1 MRLFFA
7 LWPDPPATA
16 ALAAAGAELAMLAG
30 GKAVPAAKIHLTLA
44 FLGDVGDDRLE
55 AIRSAASRLRCK
67 AFDVALDQVG
77 SFRGARVAWVGSH
90 KPARGM
96 IGLHG
101 TLVSE
106 LAACGFA
113 PDERPYTPHATV
125 ARKISRQVER
135 RAIPPIEWRAR
146 ELLLVRSILGKG
158 SYETLA
164 GWPLA

>member
-7 LWPDPPATA
+7 LWPDAPAAA
-16 ALAAAGAELAMLAG
+16 ALADAAAELAALAG

-44 FLGDVGDDRLE
+44 FLGEVGDDRLE
-55 AIRSAASRLRCK
+55 AVRSAASRLRCK
-67 AFDVALDQVG
+67 AFDVALDQAG
-77 SFRGARVAWVGSH
+77 SFRGARVAWVGSR
-90 KPARGM
+90 KPARGL
-96 IGLHG
+96 IELQAALAG
-101 TLVSE
+101 E

-146 ELLLVRSILGKG
+146 ELSLVRSELRKG
-158 SYETLA
+158 SYAAVATWDL
-164 GWPLA
+164 L

>member
-16 ALAAAGAELAMLAG
+16 ALAAAAAELAALAG

-55 AIRSAASRLRCK
+55 AVRSAASRLRCK
-67 AFDVALDQVG
+67 AFDVALDQAG
-77 SFRGARVAWVGSH
+77 SFRGARVAWVGSRM
-90 KPARGM
+90 PAS
-96 IGLHG
+96 GLVELHTALAG
-101 TLVSE
+101 E

-125 ARKISRQVER
+125 ARKISRPVGR
-135 RAIPPIEWRAR
+135 RAIVPIEWRVR
-146 ELLLVRSILGKG
+146 ELSLVRSDLGKG
-158 SYETLA
+158 SYAVVTAWNL
-164 GWPLA
+164 L

>member
-16 ALAAAGAELAMLAG
+16 ALAAVAAELATLAG

-67 AFDVALDQVG
+67 AFNVTLDQAG
-77 SFRGARVAWVGSH
+77 SFRGARVAWIGSR
-90 KPARGM
+90 KPARGL
-96 IGLHG
+96 IELHEALAG
-101 TLVSE
+101 E
-106 LAACGFA
+106 LAPCGFP

-125 ARKISRQVER
+125 ARKIGRQVER
-135 RAIPPIEWRAR
+135 RAIAPIEWRAR
-146 ELLLVRSILGKG
+146 ELSLVRSELGKG

-164 GWPLA
+164 GWSLG